1 MKSGTTKPLVAAR
14 RTAEATVSTENTS
27 HIPTTLGPQLE
38 DPHRE
43 TTARAALLVVVAALE
58 VVVAAAAAVV
68 AAAEAHLT
76 VSAEEL
82 VAAVITE
89 AEAT

>member
-43 TTARAALLVVVAALE
+43 TTTRAALLVVVAALE
-58 VVVAAAAAVV
+58 VVVAAAAVV

-82 VAAVITE
+82 VVAVTTE